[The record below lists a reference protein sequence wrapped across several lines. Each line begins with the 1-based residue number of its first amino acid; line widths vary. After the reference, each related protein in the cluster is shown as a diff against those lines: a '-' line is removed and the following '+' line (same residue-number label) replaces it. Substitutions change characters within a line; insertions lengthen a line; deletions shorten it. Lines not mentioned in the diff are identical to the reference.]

1 MWTHRLK
8 EPFSTLH
15 FTLFIFLS
23 TMAHTCPG
31 ATLIQP
37 KWASDWKTIDP
48 YTRHVQ
54 QTLEQAESADPE
66 TRRVAYHNLGLLRS
80 TSASDTL
87 AKGMTDASALNRGA
101 AAASLGLCGNR
112 SHLSVLIRA
121 LHDPDIWVR
130 QTAHIALENL
140 TGQTAPFHAPALP
153 GTPESKSER
162 WGLIVETIQQNK
174 ADYSCV
180 TNPAA
185 PFWDRER
192 AARALGAVGKVQD
205 ALPLLLSAL
214 RPYEAKRQAEWVD
227 EETLFVQAIIRSLG
241 RLGGAEAEETLIR
254 LLAIKEW
261 SCYAAEALGDC
272 GTSKA
277 VDALIEGF
285 PKHALRRYFPDN
297 DWFIYTTNDIPC
309 LPKMDTPHFPA
320 VDRMPRAA
328 HAMLTSLVRLP
339 WTPEQCQRIRAL
351 TPQIQLGIPNDHDA
365 SVVYNPE
372 PIQELAAYFFEK
384 TGVRQQAVEAIF
396 EAFDQPAKPV
406 VRDALFTLFKS
417 NACVNAHTLLI
428 RKPVYGISQL
438 LALSRDLEDAPRF
451 EALLAHTNGWIRMT
465 AAKALLFLD
474 AKASAPALR
483 KALQEAAPDSSYG
496 FCGIF
501 NYREPR
507 QGQDEFNDPTPRWKE
522 PFLLALC
529 DLGNADDIP
538 LLNRYAWDKEQASEI
553 QCAAIQALANR
564 PEHDTTTPL
573 LTKLASDHPLHIAT
587 LLAREALWS
596 RKVALPVPQTLNTQR
611 LTFNSQLNKA
621 PGGTADRRPA
631 VDPTAFPVHAE
642 DPFKAPL
649 VFIKGDLKP
658 TNIFQIPSSRTSYT
672 TTDSGP
678 VYRTG
683 RSICRLEA
691 QRPDAPLREL
701 FTAGTGYVADVEI
714 SYDGTHILFSQRG
727 GDNDPWWH
735 VWEMHADGSGLRQL
749 TAGYHHDVNP
759 NYLPDGRIIFSSSR
773 TGLRDEYHG
782 YLATG
787 LATMH
792 ADGSNIRIIGMNFG
806 GDAEP
811 IVGQDGRILFTRLE
825 VIYSR
830 MKTEWNLLSVLP
842 DGTQPLTI
850 YGPESR
856 DFWRKHYLAVAAAP
870 PRHRVLAFS
879 QPQQFPDGRIL
890 LNSFEGPFTIGPRKQ
905 DQQLLFLDP
914 HYAITTP
921 YPVDNKTLFVAAGER
936 PMTKDKKGRSLYDK
950 AAPVDHGLYYLDLTE
965 QKLKLIYNDP
975 KTAEFEARPLISRPR
990 PPIIPDQSDHDT
1002 AFVGRLDCQSMFRA
1016 RNPLVRERA
1025 RYVRVAEGL
1034 PIVTRYQSHYGGG
1047 IAWKQHG
1054 GAVARILGTVPLAPD
1069 GSFSIEVPADRLIHV
1084 QAIDSNWHIMDD
1096 QLIWMHLRPG
1106 ENRGCMGCHEEP
1118 DVSPQATGSY
1128 MQAAGQPPIPC
1139 LPHPDNFRYRGK
1151 IWFKGYVRRHD
1162 EERMRTVNS
1171 TTLLG
1176 RE

>member
-1 MWTHRLK
+1 MWTQRLK
-8 EPFSTLH
+8 GLFPAFCY
-15 FTLFIFLS
+15 LFIIAS
-23 TMAHTCPG
+23 MASVCSAETI
-31 ATLIQP
+31 IQP
-37 KWASDWKTIDP
+37 KWASDWKTFDP
-48 YTRHVQ
+48 YTRHVR
-54 QTLEQAESADPE
+54 QTLQQAESADPE

-80 TSASDTL
+80 TSAGDTL
-87 AKGMTDASALNRGA
+87 AKGVTDASPHNRSA

-112 SHLSVLIRA
+112 HHLDTLLRA

-130 QTAHIALENL
+130 QAAHIALENL
-140 TGQTAPFHAPALP
+140 TGQTALFHAPASP
-153 GTPESKSER
+153 GTPESKRESWTR
-162 WGLIVETIQQNK
+162 IVEEIQQNK

-180 TNPAA
+180 TNTATS
-185 PFWDRER
+185 FWDRER
-192 AARALGAVGKVQD
+192 AARALGAVGNAQES
-205 ALPLLLSAL
+205 LPLLLSAL
-214 RPYEAKRQAEWVD
+214 RNYETKRQAEWVD
-227 EETLFVQAIIRSLG
+227 EETLFVQAAIRSLG
-241 RLGGAEAEETLIR
+241 RLGGTEAEAALLR

-277 VDALIEGF
+277 VDALIESF
-285 PKHALRRYFPDN
+285 PKHALRRFFPDN

-328 HAMLTSLVRLP
+328 HAMLTSLARLS

-372 PIQELAAYFFEK
+372 PIQELAAYIFEK

-417 NACVNAHTLLI
+417 NACVNARTLLM

-438 LALSRDLEDAPRF
+438 LALSRDITDAPRF
-451 EALLAHTNGWIRMT
+451 ESLLTHTNGWVKMT

-483 KALQEAAPDSSYG
+483 KALQEAPPDSSYG

-501 NYREPR
+501 DYRNPR

-522 PFLLALC
+522 PFLLALSY
-529 DLGNADDIP
+529 LGNQDDIP
-538 LLNRYAWDKEQASEI
+538 LLNQYAWDKEQVSEI

-564 PEHDTTTPL
+564 PEHDLTTPL
-573 LTKLASDHPLHIAT
+573 LTRIAQAHPLHIACM
-587 LLAREALWS
+587 LARESLWT
-596 RKVALPVPQTLNTQR
+596 RKALPSALSVERSALSVQ
-611 LTFNSQLNKA
+611 TFNSQRSTSNA
-621 PGGTADRRPA
+621 QVTN
-631 VDPTAFPVHAE
+631 
-642 DPFKAPL
+642 APL

-678 VYRTG
+678 VYRMG
-683 RSICRLEA
+683 RTICRLEA

-701 FTAGTGYVADVEI
+701 FAAGNGYVADIEI
-714 SYDGTHILFSQRG
+714 SYDGTHILFTRRG
-727 GDNDPWWH
+727 GDTDPWWH
-735 VWEMHADGSGLRQL
+735 ICEMKADGSELRQL
-749 TAGYHHDVNP
+749 THGYFHDVNP

-787 LATMH
+787 LATMQ
-792 ADGSNIRIIGMNFG
+792 ADGTDIHIIGMNFG

-842 DGTQPLTI
+842 DGTQPLTL

-856 DFWRKHYLAVAAAP
+856 EFWRKHYLAVGAAP

-905 DQQLLFLDP
+905 DQQLLFPDP
-914 HYAITTP
+914 QHAITTP
-921 YPVDNKTLFVAAGER
+921 YPLDNTTLLVAAGER

-975 KTAEFEARPLISRPR
+975 KSAEFEARPLISRKR
-990 PPIIPDQSDHDT
+990 PPIIPSQSDHDT
-1002 AFVGRLDCQSMFRA
+1002 SFVARMDCQSMFRS

-1054 GAVARILGTVPLAPD
+1054 GAVARILGTVPVAPD
-1069 GSFSIEVPADRLIHV
+1069 GSFSVEVPADRLLHV
-1084 QAIDSNWHIMDD
+1084 QALDSNWHIMDD

-1118 DVSPQATGSY
+1118 DVSPQVTGSF
-1128 MQAAGQPPIPC
+1128 MQAASQPPIPC

>member
-1 MWTHRLK
+1 MWTQRLK

-23 TMAHTCPG
+23 ITALTCPG
-31 ATLIQP
+31 EPLIQT

-54 QTLEQAESADPE
+54 QTLQQAQSADPE

-80 TSASDTL
+80 TSAGDTL
-87 AKGMTDASALNRGA
+87 AKAVTETAPHNRSA

-121 LHDPDIWVR
+121 LHDPNIWVR
-130 QTAHIALENL
+130 QAAHIALENL
-140 TGQTAPFHAPALP
+140 TGQTALFHAPASP
-153 GTPESKSER
+153 GTPESKRESWVR
-162 WGLIVETIQQNK
+162 IVEELQQDK

-180 TNPAA
+180 TNTAA

-192 AARALGAVGKVQD
+192 AARALGAVGNAQD
-205 ALPLLLSAL
+205 ALPVLLPAL
-214 RPYEAKRQAEWVD
+214 RHYETKQQAEWLD
-227 EETLFVQAIIRSLG
+227 EETLFVQAAIRSLG
-241 RLGGAEAEETLIR
+241 RLGGTAAEDALLR

-277 VDALIEGF
+277 VDALIESF

-309 LPKMDTPHFPA
+309 LPKMDVPHFPA

-328 HAMLTSLVRLP
+328 HAMLTSLARLS
-339 WTPEQCQRIRAL
+339 WTPEQGQRIRAL

-372 PIQELAAYFFEK
+372 PIQDLAAYIFEK
-384 TGVRQQAVEAIF
+384 SGVRQQAVEAIF

-451 EALLAHTNGWIRMT
+451 ESLLAHTNGWVKMT

-501 NYREPR
+501 DYRNPR

-522 PFLLALC
+522 PFLLALSG
-529 DLGNADDIP
+529 LGNADDIP

-553 QCAAIQALANR
+553 QCAAIQALENR
-564 PEHDTTTPL
+564 PEHDITTPL
-573 LTKLASDHPLHIAT
+573 LTRLAQAHPLHIACM
-587 LLAREALWS
+587 LAREALWA
-596 RKVALPVPQTLNTQR
+596 RKVAVPKT
-611 LTFNSQLNKA
+611 S

-631 VDPTAFPVHAE
+631 VDPTALPMSTE

-649 VFIKGDLKP
+649 IFIKGDLKP

-678 VYRTG
+678 VYRMG
-683 RSICRLEA
+683 RTICQLEA
-691 QRPDAPLREL
+691 QHQDAPVREL
-701 FTAGTGYVADVEI
+701 FSAGTGYVADIEI
-714 SYDGTHILFSQRG
+714 SYDGTHILFTRRG
-727 GDNDPWWH
+727 GDTDPWWH
-735 VWEMHADGSGLRQL
+735 ICEMKADGTDLRQL
-749 TAGYHHDVNP
+749 THGYFHDVNP

-787 LATMH
+787 LATMQ
-792 ADGSNIRIIGMNFG
+792 ADGSDIHIIGMNFG

-856 DFWRKHYLAVAAAP
+856 EFWRKHYLAVAAAP
-870 PRHRVLAFS
+870 PRHRVLSFS

-890 LNSFEGPFTIGPRKQ
+890 LNSFDGPFTIGPRKQ
-905 DQQLLFLDP
+905 DQQLLFPDTQ
-914 HYAITTP
+914 HAITTP
-921 YPVDNKTLFVAAGER
+921 YPLDNTTLLVAAGER

-975 KTAEFEARPLISRPR
+975 KTAEFEARPLISRQR
-990 PPIIPDQSDHDT
+990 PPIIPDQSDNDT
-1002 AFVGRLDCQSMFRA
+1002 AFVGRLDCQTMFRS
-1016 RNPLVRERA
+1016 RNPLVRERT

-1069 GSFSIEVPADRLIHV
+1069 GSFSIEVPADRLLHV
-1084 QAIDSNWHIMDD
+1084 QALDSNWHIMED

-1128 MQAAGQPPIPC
+1128 IQAAGQPAIPC

>member
-1 MWTHRLK
+1 MVHVCFAET
-8 EPFSTLH
+8 
-15 FTLFIFLS
+15 I
-23 TMAHTCPG
+23 
-31 ATLIQP
+31 IDP
-37 KWASDWKTIDP
+37 KWANDWKTIDP

-54 QTLEQAESADPE
+54 QTLQQTKSADSE
-66 TRRVAYHNLGLLRS
+66 TRCVAYQNLGLLRS
-80 TSASDTL
+80 CATADTL
-87 AKGMTDASALNRGA
+87 AKGMSDASPRLRSA
-101 AAASLGLCGNR
+101 AAASLGLCGNK
-112 SHLSVLIRA
+112 SHVDTLLRA
-121 LHDPDIWVR
+121 LNDQDFWVR
-130 QTAHIALENL
+130 QATSVALENM
-140 TGQTAPFHAPALP
+140 TGKTALFNASATP
-153 GTPESKSER
+153 GTPAAKIDSWTR
-162 WGLIVETIQQNK
+162 IVDDIHQNR

-180 TNPAA
+180 TNTAA

-192 AARALGAVGKVQD
+192 AARALGAVGNLQE
-205 ALPLLLSAL
+205 AIPLLRTAL
-214 RPYEAKRQAEWVD
+214 FHYETKKQAEWVD
-227 EETLFVQAIIRSLG
+227 AETLFVQAAIRSLG
-241 RLGGAEAEETLIR
+241 RLGGSEAEDTLIR
-254 LLAIKEW
+254 LLAVKEW

-277 VDALIEGF
+277 VDALIGAF

-328 HAMLTSLVRLP
+328 HAMLTSIARLS
-339 WTPEQCQRIRAL
+339 WTPEQRQRISSI

-372 PIQELAAYFFEK
+372 PIQELAAYIFEK
-384 TGVRQQAVEAIF
+384 AGVRQQAVEALF
-396 EAFDQPAKPV
+396 DAFDQPVKPV
-406 VRDALFTLFKS
+406 VRDDLFVLFKS
-417 NACVNAHTLLI
+417 NGCVNARTLLV

-438 LALSRDLEDAPRF
+438 LALSRDIEDAPRF
-451 EALLAHTNGWIRMT
+451 EALLAHTNGWVKMT

-474 AKASAPALR
+474 AKTSAPALR
-483 KALQEAAPDSSYG
+483 KALQEAPPDSSFG
-496 FCGIF
+496 FCGVF
-501 NYREPR
+501 DYRNPR

-522 PFLLALC
+522 PFLIALSY
-529 DLGNADDIP
+529 LGTQDDIP
-538 LLNRYAWDKEQASEI
+538 LLTRYAQDKEQVSEI

-564 PEHDTTTPL
+564 PEHDVTTPL
-573 LTKLASDHPLHIAT
+573 LVKIAQSHPLHIACM
-587 LLAREALWS
+587 LAREALWARGAS
-596 RKVALPVPQTLNTQR
+596 QPNNRPASASAATAEALPEIK
-611 LTFNSQLNKA
+611 S
-621 PGGTADRRPA
+621 TADALA
-631 VDPTAFPVHAE
+631 V
-642 DPFKAPL
+642 PL
-649 VFIKGDLKP
+649 IFIKGDLKP

-683 RSICRLEA
+683 RTICRLES

-701 FTAGTGYVADVEI
+701 FNAGNGYVADIEI
-714 SYDGTHILFSQRG
+714 SYDGSHILFSRRG

-735 VWEMHADGSGLRQL
+735 ICEMNADGTDIRQL
-749 TAGYHHDVNP
+749 TQGYYHDVNP
-759 NYLPDGRIIFSSSR
+759 NYMPDGRIIFSSSR

-782 YLATG
+782 YLAVG
-787 LATMH
+787 LATMN
-792 ADGSNIRIIGMNFG
+792 ADGTDIRVIGMNFG

-811 IVGQDGRILFTRLE
+811 IIAQDGRILFTRLE

-842 DGTQPLTI
+842 DGTQPLTL

-856 DFWRKHYLAVAAAP
+856 DFWRAHYLAVAAAP

-879 QPQQFPDGRIL
+879 QPQQLPDGRIL
-890 LNSFEGPFTIGPRKQ
+890 LNSFDGPFTIGPRKQ

-914 HYAITTP
+914 KFAITTP

-936 PMTKDKKGRSLYDK
+936 PKTKDKKGRAIYDK
-950 AAPVDHGLYYLDLTE
+950 AAPVDHGLYYLDIAE

-975 KTAEFEARPLISRPR
+975 KTADFEARPLISRKR
-990 PPIIPDQSDHDT
+990 PPVIPPQT
-1002 AFVGRLDCQSMFRA
+1002 VEGNPFVARLDCQSVFRS

-1034 PIVTRYQSHYGGG
+1034 PIVTRYQTQYSGG

-1054 GAVARILGTVPLAPD
+1054 GAVARILGTAPLAPD

-1084 QAIDSNWHIMDD
+1084 QALDSNWHTMDD
-1096 QLIWMHLRPG
+1096 QLIWMHVRPG
-1106 ENRGCMGCHEEP
+1106 ENRGCLGCHEEP

-1128 MQAAGQPPIPC
+1128 MQAASQPPISC

-1151 IWFKGYVRRHD
+1151 IWFKGSVRRHD
-1162 EERMRTVNS
+1162 EERMRTANS

>member
-1 MWTHRLK
+1 MWTQRLK
-8 EPFSTLH
+8 GRFSTFH
-15 FTLFIFLS
+15 FLLFIFLS
-23 TMAHTCPG
+23 TLAHLCPG

-54 QTLEQAESADPE
+54 QTLQQAESADPE

-80 TSASDTL
+80 TSAGETL
-87 AKGMTDASALNRGA
+87 AKGVTDAAPHNRSA
-101 AAASLGLCGNR
+101 AAASLGLCGNKA
-112 SHLSVLIRA
+112 HVNTLLQA
-121 LHDPDIWVR
+121 LRDQDLWVR
-130 QTAHIALENL
+130 QAAHIALENL
-140 TGQTAPFHAPALP
+140 TGQTAPFHAPASP
-153 GTPESKSER
+153 GSPESKLESWAR
-162 WGLIVETIQQNK
+162 IVEAIQQNK

-180 TNPAA
+180 TNTAA

-192 AARALGAVGKVQD
+192 AARALGAVGNAQE
-205 ALPLLLSAL
+205 ALPVLLSAL
-214 RPYEAKRQAEWVD
+214 RHYETKRQAEWMD
-227 EETLFVQAIIRSLG
+227 EETLFVQAAIRSLG
-241 RLGGAEAEETLIR
+241 RLGNAEAEEALIR

-277 VDALIEGF
+277 VDALLETF
-285 PKHALRRYFPDN
+285 PKHALRRYLPDN
-297 DWFIYTTNDIPC
+297 DWFMYTTNDIPC
-309 LPKMDTPHFPA
+309 LPKMDVPHFPS

-328 HAMLTSLVRLP
+328 HAMLTSLARLS

-372 PIQELAAYFFEK
+372 PIQELAAYIFEK

-406 VRDALFTLFKS
+406 VRDELFTLFKS
-417 NACVNAHTLLI
+417 NACVNARTLLM

-438 LALSRDLEDAPRF
+438 LALSRDITDAPRF
-451 EALLAHTNGWIRMT
+451 ESLLTHTNGWIKMT

-501 NYREPR
+501 DYRNPR

-522 PFLLALC
+522 PFLLALSE
-529 DLGNADDIP
+529 LGNADDIP

-553 QCAAIQALANR
+553 QCAAIQALATR
-564 PEHDTTTPL
+564 PEHDLTTPL
-573 LTKLASDHPLHIAT
+573 LTQIAQTHPLHIACM
-587 LLAREALWS
+587 LARETLWS
-596 RKVALPVPQTLNTQR
+596 RKVSLPAPSALSVPPPPR
-611 LTFNSQLNKA
+611 LRRTGQTFNSQHLTLNA
-621 PGGTADRRPA
+621 QLTN
-631 VDPTAFPVHAE
+631 
-642 DPFKAPL
+642 APL
-649 VFIKGDLKP
+649 IFIKGDLKP

-678 VYRTG
+678 VYRMG
-683 RSICRLEA
+683 RTICRLEA

-701 FTAGTGYVADVEI
+701 FNAGKGYVADIEI
-714 SYDGTHILFSQRG
+714 SYDGSRILFSQRG
-727 GDNDPWWH
+727 GDTDPWWH
-735 VWEMHADGSGLRQL
+735 ICEMKADGTELRQL
-749 TAGYHHDVNP
+749 THGYFHDVNP

-787 LATMH
+787 LATMN
-792 ADGSNIRIIGMNFG
+792 ADGTDIHIIGMNFG

-842 DGTQPLTI
+842 DGTQPLTL

-856 DFWRKHYLAVAAAP
+856 EFWRKHYLAVAAAP

-879 QPQQFPDGRIL
+879 QPQQMPDGRII

-905 DQQLLFLDP
+905 DQQLLFADP
-914 HYAITTP
+914 RYAMTTP
-921 YPVDNKTLFVAAGER
+921 YPLDNTTLLVAAGER
-936 PMTKDKKGRSLYDK
+936 PQGKDKKGRMVYNK
-950 AAPVDHGLYYLDLTE
+950 EAPVDHGVYHLDLTT

-975 KTAEFEARPLISRPR
+975 QTADFEARPLISRQR
-990 PPIIPDQSDHDT
+990 PPIIPSQNDNHT

-1054 GAVARILGTVPLAPD
+1054 GAVARILGTVPVAPD
-1069 GSFSIEVPADRLIHV
+1069 GSFSIEVPADRLLHV
-1084 QAIDSNWHIMDD
+1084 QALDSNWHIMDD

-1128 MQAAGQPPIPC
+1128 MQAASQPPVPC
-1139 LPHPDNFRYRGK
+1139 LPHPNNFRYRGK

>member
-1 MWTHRLK
+1 MWTQRLK
-8 EPFSTLH
+8 GLFFTFHFS
-15 FTLFIFLS
+15 LFFFLS
-23 TMAHTCPG
+23 AMALICTG

-54 QTLEQAESADPE
+54 QTIQQAQSADSE

-80 TSASDTL
+80 CSAGDTL
-87 AKGMTDASALNRGA
+87 AKGVTDTSPHNRSA

-112 SHLSVLIRA
+112 SHLNVLIRA

-130 QTAHIALENL
+130 QAAHIALENL
-140 TGQTAPFHAPALP
+140 TGQTAPFHAPASP
-153 GTPESKSER
+153 GTPESKLER
-162 WGLIVETIQQNK
+162 WELIVQTIQQNK
-174 ADYSCV
+174 ADYSCA
-180 TNPAA
+180 TNTAA
-185 PFWDRER
+185 PFWNRER
-192 AARALGAVGKVQD
+192 AARALGAVGNAPD
-205 ALPLLLSAL
+205 ALPLLISAL
-214 RPYEAKRQAEWVD
+214 RHYETKQQAEWAD
-227 EETLFVQAIIRSLG
+227 EETLFVQAAIRSLG
-241 RLGGAEAEETLIR
+241 RLGGSEAEDTLIV
-254 LLAIKEW
+254 LLSIKEW

-277 VDALIEGF
+277 VDALLQSF
-285 PKHALRRYFPDN
+285 PKHALSQYLPDS
-297 DWFIYTTNDIPC
+297 DWFVYSSKDIPC
-309 LPKMDTPHFPA
+309 LPKMDTPGFPA

-328 HAMLTSLVRLP
+328 YAMLTSIARLP

-351 TPQIQLGIPNDHDA
+351 TPQIQLSIPNDHDA

-384 TGVRQQAVEAIF
+384 AGVRQQAVEAIF

-406 VRDALFTLFKS
+406 VRDTLFTLFKS

-428 RKPVYGISQL
+428 RKPIYGMSQL

-451 EALLAHTNGWIRMT
+451 EALLTHTNGWGKMT

-483 KALQEAAPDSSYG
+483 KALQEAPPDSSYG

-501 NYREPR
+501 DYRNPR

-522 PFLLALC
+522 PFLLALS
-529 DLGNADDIP
+529 DLGNPDDIP

-564 PEHDTTTPL
+564 PEHDITTPL

-596 RKVALPVPQTLNTQR
+596 RKVPVPATSLEQGKSR
-611 LTFNSQLNKA
+611 LSF
-621 PGGTADRRPA
+621 PGGTAD
-631 VDPTAFPVHAE
+631 DPTALPVRTE

-683 RSICRLEA
+683 RSIWRLEA

-701 FTAGTGYVADVEI
+701 FNAGQGYVADVEV
-714 SYDGTHILFSQRG
+714 SYDGTHILFTRRG
-727 GDNDPWWH
+727 GDTDPWWH
-735 VWEMHADGSGLRQL
+735 ICEMNTDGTGLWQL
-749 TAGYHHDVNP
+749 THGYFHDVNP
-759 NYLPDGRIIFSSSR
+759 NYMPDGRIIFSSSR

-792 ADGSNIRIIGMNFG
+792 ADGSNISIIGMNFG

-811 IVGQDGRILFTRLE
+811 MVAQDGRILFTRLE

-842 DGTQPLTI
+842 DGTQPLTL

-879 QPQQFPDGRIL
+879 QPQQLPDGRIL

-975 KTAEFEARPLISRPR
+975 KTAEFEARPLISRQR
-990 PPIIPDQSDHDT
+990 PPIIPNQSDHDT

-1069 GSFSIEVPADRLIHV
+1069 GSFSIEVPADRLLHV
-1084 QAIDSNWHIMDD
+1084 QALDSNWHIMED

-1118 DVSPQATGSY
+1118 DVSPQVTGSF
-1128 MQAAGQPPIPC
+1128 MQAASQPPIPC